1 MGVAEFSSSEN
12 PGMKVYSL
20 PIFGS
25 LHVGTD
31 LLQSLLGES
40 RKLGQLNLWT

>member
-1 MGVAEFSSSEN
+1 MGAAEVSSSEN

-20 PIFGS
+20 PTFDS

>member
-1 MGVAEFSSSEN
+1 MGVGEFSSSEN

-20 PIFGS
+20 PIFYS
-25 LHVGTD
+25 LHVGAD

-40 RKLGQLNLWT
+40 RKLGKLNLWT